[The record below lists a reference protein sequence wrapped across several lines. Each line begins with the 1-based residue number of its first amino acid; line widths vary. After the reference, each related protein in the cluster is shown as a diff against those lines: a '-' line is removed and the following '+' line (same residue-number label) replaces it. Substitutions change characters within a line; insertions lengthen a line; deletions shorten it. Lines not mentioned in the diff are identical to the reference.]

1 MKISALILTK
11 NEEEMIEDC
20 LSQLD
25 FVNEIIVLDQFSSDK
40 TVDVAQKYTNKI
52 LKTKNIDF
60 DKNRMLLAS
69 EARAE
74 WLLYIDSDERISAD
88 LKSEI
93 LKAVEKNKISAYFIP
108 RKNYVLGKWLKH
120 GGFWPDYVPKLF
132 NKEKLR
138 GWTGKVHE
146 SPVFSG
152 ESSKLVN
159 PLEHLSA
166 RSLNKMLEKTI
177 KWAKIEAELARKSNH
192 PKVNIARV
200 IKSFINEFISRY
212 VLKLGLLDGVQGL
225 IQALYQAYHRSIMLV
240 YLWEKQ
246 SNIEEE
252 FKTIKNV

>member
-1 MKISALILTK
+1 MRF
-11 NEEEMIEDC
+11 
-20 LSQLD
+20 LSKSIFLV
-25 FVNEIIVLDQFSSDK
+25 FNTLLVYFCAMFAVSSDE
-40 TVDVAQKYTNKI
+40 TANIAQKYTNKV

-60 DKNRMLLAS
+60 DKNRILLAS
-69 EARAE
+69 EAKGK
-74 WLLYIDSDERISAD
+74 WLLYVDSDERISSD
-88 LKSEI
+88 LRKEI
-93 LKAVEKNKISAYFIP
+93 LEAVEKNKISAYFIP
-108 RKNYVLGKWLKH
+108 RKNYILGKWLKH

-132 NKEKLR
+132 QKSKLR

-166 RSLNKMLEKTI
+166 RSLNQMLEKTI

-225 IQALYQAYHRSIMLV
+225 IQALFQAYHRSIMLV

-246 SNIEEE
+246 SNTEEE